1 MERGRRQYAED
12 SAVPVSSMID
22 IVFLLIIFFVVTIDI
37 DREVAENLTINLR
50 RSGNITID
58 GNIISR
64 EQLQALLS
72 SVAEKWGTRHSI
84 VIRGD
89 REVTFRETDK
99 IIKILAGKGFT
110 DVSFHAE
117 LKK

>member
-1 MERGRRQYAED
+1 M
-12 SAVPVSSMID
+12 
-22 IVFLLIIFFVVTIDI
+22 
-37 DREVAENLTINLR
+37 
-50 RSGNITID
+50 
-58 GNIISR
+58 
-64 EQLQALLS
+64 S